1 MTDFPERHCDPKPAS
16 KTNRHGHKIPERAWT
31 KKKISLS
38 SLKKKPRWLKSH
50 ATFGPDYIRVK
61 KAMADCGLHTVCE
74 EANCP
79 NIREC
84 FSAGTATFLILGNV
98 CTRGCRF
105 CDVIKGKPVGLDLE
119 EPRRLAESVARLNLK
134 QVVVTSVTRDDLADG
149 GAALFAETIHQLRLH
164 DPEVKVEVLIPDFL
178 GNREAVQTVLDAAPD
193 VLNHNIET
201 IPRLY
206 ERVRPKARYEWSLE
220 ILRMAAESPQAGH
233 AKSGIMVGLGET
245 TEEIHQTMQDIEKTG
260 CSILT
265 IGQYL
270 APSGWHLPIERY
282 YAPDEFV
289 ALAEYGKE
297 IGFDHVEAGPLV
309 RSSYKAFDQ
318 LNSAERDNKASGQ
331 EEQA

>member
-1 MTDFPERHCDPKPAS
+1 MSDSAERHYNPDQAAG
-16 KTNRHGHKIPERAWT
+16 TNRHGQQVPERAWT

-38 SLKKKPRWLKSH
+38 SLGKKPRWLKST
-50 ATFGPDYIRVK
+50 ATFGPKYIRVK
-61 KAMADCGLHTVCE
+61 KALADCGLHTVCE

-105 CDVIKGKPVGLDLE
+105 CDVIKGKPAGLDLA

-149 GAALFAETIHQLRLH
+149 GATIFAETIRQLRLH
-164 DPEVKVEVLIPDFL
+164 DPEVKVEVLIPDFA
-178 GNREAVQTVLDAAPD
+178 GNLDAVQTVLAAAPD

-201 IPRLY
+201 VPRLY
-206 ERVRPKARYEWSLE
+206 QRVRPKAQYAGSLE
-220 ILRMAAESPQAGH
+220 ILRMAAESPKAGR

-245 TEEIHQTMQDIEKTG
+245 TEEVHQTMQDIQQTG

-282 YAPDEFV
+282 YEPHEFT
-289 ALAEYGKE
+289 ALAEYGRE
-297 IGFDHVEAGPLV
+297 IGLDHVEAGPLV

-318 LNSAERDNKASGQ
+318 LSSAERDNGTSGQ
-331 EEQA
+331 EGQP